1 MRTMARTRSSWV
13 PTSWASTR
21 ARRSAVARSASR
33 DAAAASNRSRNRR
46 SLVSTTTCSPVSASA
61 ITSMPTSGSIELEGR
76 DLTRVTREVFDQ
88 MEGVMHTLRI
98 QEPYK
103 LSGRT
108 ARPDNTLI
116 DVAEG
121 RVRIGGAEVVV
132 MAGPCSVESREQ
144 IIEIA
149 HAVKAAGATV
159 LRGGAFKPRTS
170 PYDFQGLGLKGLEYL
185 ADARE
190 ATGLPF
196 ITEVMREEQVP
207 MIAEYADILQ
217 IGARNM
223 QNYGLLQAVG
233 KQSKPVML
241 KRGISGT
248 IRELLMCA
256 EYIVSNGNYNVMLCE
271 RGIRTYETATRNTFD
286 LNAVPVLKEQSH
298 LPVVA
303 DPSHGT
309 GLRELVPS
317 MSRAAVAAGADALI
331 LEVHPDPDAAVSD
344 GRQSLTLED
353 FASLMKSLGRV
364 AEAVDHTIAEPA
376 LAAELA

>member
-1 MRTMARTRSSWV
+1 MIVVMKPGATAAEIGAIIRRAESLGCKTHPIYGDNRTV
-13 PTSWASTR
+13 
-21 ARRSAVARSASR
+21 VA
-33 DAAAASNRSRNRR
+33 
-46 SLVSTTTCSPVSASA
+46 LV
-61 ITSMPTSGSIELEGR
+61 G
-76 DLTRVTREVFDQ
+76 DLTHVTSETFDV
-88 MEGVMHTLRI
+88 MEGVLQTMRI
-98 QEPYK
+98 QEPFK
-103 LSGRT
+103 LASRT
-108 ARPDNTLI
+108 TRPENTVI
-116 DVAEG
+116 DVAG
-121 RVRIGGAEVVV
+121 GQVKIGGNAVVV
-132 MAGPCSVESREQ
+132 MAGPCSVESRDQ
-144 IIEIA
+144 IVEIA
-149 HAVKAAGATV
+149 FAVKEAGATV

-185 ADARE
+185 AEAR
-190 ATGLPF
+190 ARTGLPI

-256 EYIVSNGNYNVMLCE
+256 EYIVSNSNYNVMLCE

-286 LNAVPVLKEQSH
+286 LNAVPVLKEQTH
-298 LPVVA
+298 LPIVA

-309 GLRELVPS
+309 GLRELVPA
-317 MSRAAVAAGADALI
+317 MSRAAIAAGADALI

-344 GRQSLTLED
+344 GRQSLTLEE
-353 FASLMKSLGRV
+353 FAALMKSLRRI
-364 AEAVDHTIAEPA
+364 AAAVDRSILEPVE
-376 LAAELA
+376 LLELA

>member
-1 MRTMARTRSSWV
+1 MIVVMKPGATAAEIGAVIRKAESMGAKTHPIYGDNRTV
-13 PTSWASTR
+13 
-21 ARRSAVARSASR
+21 VA
-33 DAAAASNRSRNRR
+33 
-46 SLVSTTTCSPVSASA
+46 LV
-61 ITSMPTSGSIELEGR
+61 G
-76 DLTRVTREVFDQ
+76 DLTRVNRDYFDQ
-88 MEGVMHTLRI
+88 MEGVLHTLRI

-103 LSGRT
+103 LSSRT
-108 ARPDNTLI
+108 TRPDNTVI
-116 DVAEG
+116 DVLNSQ
-121 RVRIGGAEVVV
+121 VKIGGSEVVV
-132 MAGPCSVESREQ
+132 MAGPCSVESRDQ
-144 IIEIA
+144 IVEIA
-149 HAVKAAGATV
+149 QAIKAAGATV

-185 ADARE
+185 AEARE
-190 ATGLPF
+190 VTGLPV

-207 MIAEYADILQ
+207 MVAEYADILQ

-233 KQSKPVML
+233 KQPRPVML

-286 LNAVPVLKEQSH
+286 LNAVPVLKQTSH

-309 GLRELVPS
+309 GLRELVAP

-331 LEVHPDPDAAVSD
+331 IEVHPDPDAAVSD
-344 GRQSLTLED
+344 GRQSLTLEE
-353 FASLMKSLGRV
+353 FAELMSSLRRIAAAVDRSV
-364 AEAVDHTIAEPA
+364 AEPSR
-376 LAAELA
+376 ELA

>member
-1 MRTMARTRSSWV
+1 MIVVMKPGATAAEIGAVIRKAESMGAKTHPIYGDNRTV
-13 PTSWASTR
+13 
-21 ARRSAVARSASR
+21 VA
-33 DAAAASNRSRNRR
+33 
-46 SLVSTTTCSPVSASA
+46 LV
-61 ITSMPTSGSIELEGR
+61 G
-76 DLTRVTREVFDQ
+76 DLTRVNRDFFDQ

-103 LSGRT
+103 LSSRT
-108 ARPDNTLI
+108 ARPDNTVI
-116 DVAEG
+116 DVLNSP
-121 RVRIGGAEVVV
+121 VRIGASEVVI

-149 HAVKAAGATV
+149 HAIKAAGATV

-190 ATGLPF
+190 ATGLPV

-207 MIAEYADILQ
+207 MVAEYADILQ

-233 KQSKPVML
+233 KQPRPVML

-286 LNAVPVLKEQSH
+286 LNAVPVLKQSSH

-309 GLRELVPS
+309 GLRELVAD

-344 GRQSLTLED
+344 GRQSLTVVEFSELMG
-353 FASLMKSLGRV
+353 SLRRI
-364 AEAVDHTIAEPA
+364 AAAVDRSVAEPA
-376 LAAELA
+376 RVLETA

>member
-1 MRTMARTRSSWV
+1 MIVVMKPGATAAEIGAVIRKAESMGAKTHPIYGDNRTV
-13 PTSWASTR
+13 
-21 ARRSAVARSASR
+21 VA
-33 DAAAASNRSRNRR
+33 
-46 SLVSTTTCSPVSASA
+46 LV
-61 ITSMPTSGSIELEGR
+61 G
-76 DLTRVTREVFDQ
+76 DLTRVNRDFFDQ

-103 LSGRT
+103 LSSRT
-108 ARPDNTLI
+108 ARPDNTVI
-116 DVAEG
+116 DVLNSP
-121 RVRIGGAEVVV
+121 VRIGASEVVI

-149 HAVKAAGATV
+149 HAIKAAGATV

-190 ATGLPF
+190 ATGLPV

-207 MIAEYADILQ
+207 MVAEYADILQ

-233 KQSKPVML
+233 KQPRPVML

-286 LNAVPVLKEQSH
+286 LNAVPVLKQSSH

-309 GLRELVPS
+309 GLRELVAD

-344 GRQSLTLED
+344 GRQSLTLEEFSD
-353 FASLMKSLGRV
+353 LMGSLRRI
-364 AEAVDHTIAEPA
+364 AAAVDRSVAEPA
-376 LAAELA
+376 RVLETA

>member
-1 MRTMARTRSSWV
+1 
-13 PTSWASTR
+13 
-21 ARRSAVARSASR
+21 
-33 DAAAASNRSRNRR
+33 
-46 SLVSTTTCSPVSASA
+46 
-61 ITSMPTSGSIELEGR
+61 
-76 DLTRVTREVFDQ
+76 
-88 MEGVMHTLRI
+88 MEGVMQTVRI

-103 LSGRT
+103 LASRT
-108 ARPDNTLI
+108 TRPDNTVI
-116 DVAEG
+116 EVADG
-121 RVRIGGAEVVV
+121 RVRIGGEAVVV
-132 MAGPCSVESREQ
+132 MAGPCSVESRSQ

-149 HAVKAAGATV
+149 HAVKEAGATV

-185 ADARE
+185 AEARE
-190 ATGLPF
+190 ATGLPV

-207 MIAEYADILQ
+207 MVAEYADILQ

-233 KQSKPVML
+233 RQNKPVML

-248 IRELLMCA
+248 IRELLMSA
-256 EYIVSNGNYNVMLCE
+256 EYIISNGNNNVMLCE

-286 LNAVPVLKEQSH
+286 LNAIPVLKQQTH
-298 LPVVA
+298 LPIVA

-309 GLRELVPS
+309 GLRELVPA

-331 LEVHPDPDAAVSD
+331 IEVHPDPDTAVSD

-353 FASLMKSLGRV
+353 FAALMKSLRRV
-364 AEAVDHTIAEPA
+364 AEAIDRRILEPA
-376 LAAELA
+376 EMAVLA

>member
-1 MRTMARTRSSWV
+1 MIVVMKPGATAAEIGAVIRKAESLGCKTHPIYGDNRTV
-13 PTSWASTR
+13 
-21 ARRSAVARSASR
+21 VA
-33 DAAAASNRSRNRR
+33 
-46 SLVSTTTCSPVSASA
+46 LV
-61 ITSMPTSGSIELEGR
+61 G
-76 DLTRVTREVFDQ
+76 DLTRLTRETFDQ
-88 MEGVMHTLRI
+88 MDGVLQTMRI

-103 LSGRT
+103 LLSRT
-108 ARPDNTLI
+108 TRPDNTII
-116 DVAEG
+116 DIAEG
-121 RVRIGGAEVVV
+121 RVRVGGEAVVV
-132 MAGPCSVESREQ
+132 MAGPCSVEGRSQ

-149 HAVKAAGATV
+149 HAIKEAGATV

-185 ADARE
+185 ADARA
-190 ATGLPF
+190 ATGLPV
-196 ITEVMREEQVP
+196 ITEVMREEQVQ
-207 MIAEYADILQ
+207 MVAEYADILQ

-233 KQSKPVML
+233 KQQKPVML

-286 LNAVPVLKEQSH
+286 LNAVPVLKQQTH

-309 GLRELVPS
+309 GLRELVPA

-331 LEVHPDPDAAVSD
+331 LEVHPDPDNAVSD
-344 GRQSLTLED
+344 GRQSLTLEE
-353 FASLMKSLGRV
+353 FTTLMQSLRRV
-364 AEAVDHTIAEPA
+364 AEAVDRKIAEPEMV
-376 LAAELA
+376 LA